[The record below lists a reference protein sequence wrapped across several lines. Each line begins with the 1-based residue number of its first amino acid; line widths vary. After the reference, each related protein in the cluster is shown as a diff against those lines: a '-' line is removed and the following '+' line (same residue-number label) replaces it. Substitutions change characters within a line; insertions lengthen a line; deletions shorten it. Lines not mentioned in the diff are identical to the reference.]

1 MPDRYDGDF
10 IHAADPH
17 IESGHRA
24 DAIGLFRLIALLFRA
39 RRFGEKACPVSMV
52 SGQNPSQQVSLHCT
66 CFVICAPTRAAQP
79 TCTCYSSHTAVSTNR
94 KSNTCNDISVPSFLP
109 QLYVDEKSNDWLNDR
124 SDSRLAQNRR
134 SGDHYMCNDCR
145 RETELPPPALGF

>member
-1 MPDRYDGDF
+1 MHQQRDTIRTPRLWGM
-10 IHAADPH
+10 
-17 IESGHRA
+17 
-24 DAIGLFRLIALLFRA
+24 FRTRCSE
-39 RRFGEKACPVSMV
+39 EKACPVSMV

-109 QLYVDEKSNDWLNDR
+109 QLYVDEKLNDWLNDTKYFSIGAKPKIQYLLILR
-124 SDSRLAQNRR
+124 CNGRGPRTENLHLMNSCNESCLRLKSAAI
-134 SGDHYMCNDCR
+134 S
-145 RETELPPPALGF
+145 